1 MQKYARKSDK
11 MNPEIESKSPYFDK
25 LEKIEFVV
33 TYACTGRCKHCSEG
47 DHKPCG
53 ESIKPEVAAGAV
65 HELTS
70 VYPIRTV
77 MVFEVF
83 E

>member
-1 MQKYARKSDK
+1 
-11 MNPEIESKSPYFDK
+11 MNPKIESKSPYFDK

-77 MVFEVF
+77 MAFGGERF
-83 E
+83 FILRRSMP